1 MENESIAMQ
10 MAEMYGRG
18 YSSRQIAAKFG
29 WSAATVRRW
38 LAGIGID
45 LGGSGRKLQ
54 ITDEYVDVVKK
65 MRADGKEWEEISRK
79 IGFSVRQ
86 LQKRLYGK

>member
-1 MENESIAMQ
+1 MENEYIAMQ

-38 LAGIGID
+38 LAKLGMD

-54 ITDEYVDVVKK
+54 ITDEYVAVVKK

-79 IGFSVRQ
+79 LGFCVRQ
-86 LQKRLYGK
+86 LQKRVYGK

>member
-18 YSSRQIAAKFG
+18 YSSRQIAKKFG

-38 LAGIGID
+38 LGKLGMD
-45 LGGSGRKLQ
+45 LGGSGRKIQ
-54 ITDEYVDVVKK
+54 ITDEYVEITRE
-65 MRADGKEWEEISRK
+65 MRSQGVEWKEISKR

-86 LQKRLYGK
+86 LQVRLYAK